1 MGKVPHRD
9 LEKCLKLVEED
20 KAITSPAAKMPYYPL
35 VVKKAKGSIL
45 EDLDGNTYI
54 DMLSSAGAINTGHC
68 HPRVVDAIQKQA
80 QDLILYTH
88 VYMYHE
94 PLVKL
99 TKELISISPGDYR
112 KRVFYGLCG
121 SDANDGAI
129 KLARWATG
137 RTKIIS
143 FIRSYHGS
151 TYGAISLSA
160 ISLPMRR
167 GIGPLLPEIYHVPY
181 PDPYRTPFPGMN
193 ENEVA
198 DYTLKVIREALETYI
213 PADEV
218 AAFIMEPIQGDA
230 GLIIPPVKF
239 VKDLKK
245 LCEKHG
251 ILFFSEE
258 VQQGFGRTGKWFG
271 IENFDVVPDGIIMG
285 KAMASGLPLG
295 GVVARADLM
304 DDWQA
309 PAHLFTA
316 AGNPVCCAA
325 SLATIEVIR
334 EEKVLDHTLA
344 MGDYT
349 MKRFRKM
356 QEKYELIGDVRGMGL
371 SIGVDLVK
379 NRETRERN
387 CEAAAKIC
395 YRTWEKGVLLS
406 FFSGSVLRIQPPL
419 VITREELKTALDAI
433 EESITEYLKGDI
445 PDSVLETIK
454 GW

>member
-1 MGKVPHRD
+1 MYSRN
-9 LEKCLKLVEED
+9 LEKCMKLVEED
-20 KAITSPAAKMPYYPL
+20 RAITSPAAKMPYYPL
-35 VVKKAKGSIL
+35 VVKKGKGATL

-54 DMLSSAGAINTGHC
+54 DMLSSAGAVNTGHC
-68 HPRVVDAIQKQA
+68 HPKVVEAIQKQTS
-80 QDLILYTH
+80 DLILYTH

-94 PLVKL
+94 PLVNL
-99 TKELISISPGDYR
+99 TKELIRISPGDYR

-137 RTKIIS
+137 RPKIVS

-151 TYGAISLSA
+151 TYGALSLSA

-193 ENEVA
+193 EDEVA
-198 DYTLKVIREALETYI
+198 EYTLNTIKDALESYI

-230 GLIIPPVKF
+230 GLIIPPKKF
-239 VKDLKK
+239 VKDLKQ

-325 SLATIEVIR
+325 SLATIDVIR
-334 EEKVLDHTLA
+334 QEKLLDHTME
-344 MGDYT
+344 MGQYT
-349 MKRFRKM
+349 MDRFRKM
-356 QEKYELIGDVRGMGL
+356 QARFDLIGDVRGIGL
-371 SIGVDLVK
+371 SIGVDLVQDRTTK
-379 NRETRERN
+379 ERN

-419 VITREELKTALDAI
+419 VINKTELETALDAL
-433 EESITEYLKGDI
+433 EESIEEYLKGDI

>member
-1 MGKVPHRD
+1 MYSRN
-9 LEKCLKLVEED
+9 LEKCMKLVEED
-20 KAITSPAAKMPYYPL
+20 RAITSPAAKMPYYPL
-35 VVKKAKGSIL
+35 VVKKGKGATL

-54 DMLSSAGAINTGHC
+54 DMLSSAGAVNTGHC
-68 HPRVVDAIQKQA
+68 HPKVVEAIQKQTS
-80 QDLILYTH
+80 DLILYTH

-94 PLVKL
+94 PLVNL
-99 TKELISISPGDYR
+99 TKELIRISPGDYR

-137 RTKIIS
+137 RPKIVS

-151 TYGAISLSA
+151 TYGALSLSA

-193 ENEVA
+193 EDEVA
-198 DYTLKVIREALETYI
+198 EYTLNTIKDALESYI

-230 GLIIPPVKF
+230 GLIIPPKKF
-239 VKDLKK
+239 VKDLKQ

-304 DDWQA
+304 DNWQA

-325 SLATIEVIR
+325 SLATIDVIR
-334 EEKVLDHTLA
+334 QEKLLDHTME
-344 MGDYT
+344 MGQYT
-349 MKRFRKM
+349 MDRFRKM
-356 QEKYELIGDVRGMGL
+356 QAKFDLIGDVRGIGL
-371 SIGVDLVK
+371 SIGVDLVQDRTTK
-379 NRETRERN
+379 ERN

-419 VITREELKTALDAI
+419 VINKTELETALDAL
-433 EESITEYLKGDI
+433 EESIEEYLKGDI

>member
-1 MGKVPHRD
+1 MSSRN
-9 LEKCLKLVEED
+9 LEKCIKLVEED
-20 KAITSPAAKMPYYPL
+20 RAITSPAAKIPYYPL
-35 VVKKAKGSIL
+35 AVKRGRGAIL
-45 EDLDGNTYI
+45 EDLDGNKYI
-54 DMLSSAGAINTGHC
+54 DMLASAGAVNTGHC
-68 HPRVVDAIQKQA
+68 HPKVVEAIKKQSEN
-80 QDLILYTH
+80 LILYTH
-88 VYMYHE
+88 AYMYHE
-94 PLVKL
+94 PLVEL
-99 TKELISISPGDYR
+99 TKKLIGITPGDYR

-121 SDANDGAI
+121 SDSNDGAI

-143 FIRSYHGS
+143 FIRAYHGS
-151 TYGAISLSA
+151 TYGALSLSA

-167 GIGPLLPEIYHVPY
+167 GMGPLLPEIYHVPY
-181 PDPYRTPFPGMN
+181 PDPYRTPFPGMD
-193 ENEVA
+193 EDEVA
-198 DYTLKVIREALETYI
+198 DYTINVIEEALDSYI

-230 GLIIPPVKF
+230 GLIVPPAKF
-239 VKDLKK
+239 VRDLKK

-271 IENFDVVPDGIIMG
+271 IDNFGVVPDGIIMG
-285 KAMASGLPLG
+285 KAIASGLPLG

-304 DDWQA
+304 DDWKA

-325 SLATIEVIR
+325 ASATIDVIK
-334 EEKVLDHTLA
+334 EENLLDHTLSMGEYA
-344 MGDYT
+344 ME
-349 MKRFRKM
+349 RFRKM
-356 QEKYELIGDVRGMGL
+356 QGKYNFIGDVRGKGL

-379 NRETRERN
+379 DRKTKERDTD
-387 CEAAAKIC
+387 ATAKIC
-395 YRTWEKGVLLS
+395 YRAWEKGILLS

-419 VITREELKTALDAI
+419 VISKEELKTAIDAI
-433 EESITEYLKGDI
+433 EESMDEYVKGDI

>member
-1 MGKVPHRD
+1 MSSRN
-9 LEKCLKLVEED
+9 LEKCIKLVEED
-20 KAITSPAAKMPYYPL
+20 RAITSPAAKIPYYPL
-35 VVKKAKGSIL
+35 AVKRGRGAIL
-45 EDLDGNTYI
+45 EDLDGNKYI
-54 DMLSSAGAINTGHC
+54 DMLASAGAVNTGHC
-68 HPRVVDAIQKQA
+68 HPKVVEAIKKQSEN
-80 QDLILYTH
+80 LILYTH
-88 VYMYHE
+88 AYMYHE
-94 PLVKL
+94 PLVEL
-99 TKELISISPGDYR
+99 TKKLIGITPGDYR

-121 SDANDGAI
+121 SDSNDGAI

-137 RTKIIS
+137 RTKIVS
-143 FIRSYHGS
+143 FIRAYHGS
-151 TYGAISLSA
+151 TYGALSLSA

-167 GIGPLLPEIYHVPY
+167 GMGPLLPEIYHVPY

-193 ENEVA
+193 EDEVA
-198 DYTLKVIREALETYI
+198 DYTIKIIEEALDSYI

-230 GLIIPPVKF
+230 GLIVPPAKF
-239 VKDLKK
+239 VRDLKK

-271 IENFDVVPDGIIMG
+271 IDNFDVVPDGIIMG
-285 KAMASGLPLG
+285 KAIASGLPLG

-304 DDWQA
+304 DDWKA
-309 PAHLFTA
+309 PAHLFTT

-325 SLATIEVIR
+325 ASATIDVIK
-334 EEKVLDHTLA
+334 EENLLDHTLSMGEYA
-344 MGDYT
+344 ME
-349 MKRFRKM
+349 RFKKM
-356 QEKYELIGDVRGMGL
+356 QGKYDFIGDVRGKGL

-379 NRETRERN
+379 DRKTKERDTD
-387 CEAAAKIC
+387 ATAKIC
-395 YRTWEKGVLLS
+395 YRAWEKGILLS

-419 VITREELKTALDAI
+419 VISKQELKTAIDAI
-433 EESITEYLKGDI
+433 EESMGEYVKGDI

>member
-1 MGKVPHRD
+1 LSFRN

-20 KAITSPAAKMPYYPL
+20 KAITSPGAKIPYYPL
-35 VVKKAKGSIL
+35 AVKRGRGAIL
-45 EDLDGNTYI
+45 EDLDGNRYI
-54 DMLSSAGAINTGHC
+54 DMLASAGAINTGHC
-68 HPRVVDAIQKQA
+68 HPKVVEAIKKQSEN
-80 QDLILYTH
+80 LILYTH
-88 VYMYHE
+88 CYMYHE
-94 PLVKL
+94 PLVEL
-99 TKELISISPGDYR
+99 TKKLIDVTPGNYR

-121 SDANDGAI
+121 SDSNDGAI

-137 RTKIIS
+137 RTKIVS
-143 FIRSYHGS
+143 FIRAYHGS
-151 TYGAISLSA
+151 TYGALSLSA

-167 GIGPLLPEIYHVPY
+167 RMGPMLPEIYHVPY
-181 PDPYRTPFPGMN
+181 PDPYRTPFPGMS
-193 ENEVA
+193 EDEVA
-198 DYTLKVIREALETYI
+198 DYTIKVIEEALESYI

-230 GLIIPPVKF
+230 GLIVPPVKF
-239 VKDLKK
+239 VRDLKK

-271 IENFDVVPDGIIMG
+271 IDNFGVVPDGIIMG
-285 KAMASGLPLG
+285 KAIASGLPLG
-295 GVVARADLM
+295 GVVARAELM

-325 SLATIEVIR
+325 ASATIDVIK
-334 EEKVLDHTLA
+334 EENLLEHTVSMGKYA
-344 MGDYT
+344 MD
-349 MKRFRKM
+349 RFRKM
-356 QEKYELIGDVRGMGL
+356 QEKYDFIGDVRGIGL
-371 SIGVDLVK
+371 SVGVDLVK
-379 NRETRERN
+379 DRNTKERN
-387 CEAAAKIC
+387 SDATAKIC

-419 VITREELKTALDAI
+419 VISKDELKTAIDAI
-433 EESITEYLKGDI
+433 EESMEEYVKGNI

>member
-1 MGKVPHRD
+1 MPHRN

-68 HPRVVDAIQKQA
+68 HPKVVDAIQKQA
-80 QDLILYTH
+80 ADLILYTH

-94 PLVKL
+94 PLVNL

-137 RTKIIS
+137 RTKIVS

-167 GIGPLLPEIYHVPY
+167 GIGPLLPDIYHVPY
-181 PDPYRTPFPGMN
+181 PDTYRTPFPGMN
-193 ENEVA
+193 EDEVA
-198 DYTLKVIREALETYI
+198 EYTLKVIREALETYI

-230 GLIIPPVKF
+230 GLIIPPIKF

-325 SLATIEVIR
+325 SIATIEVIR
-334 EEKVLDHTLA
+334 EEKVLEHTLA

-379 NRETRERN
+379 DRESRERN

-419 VITREELKTALDAI
+419 VIRQEELKSALDAI